1 MEPQRAAAARSEN
14 FIVRKLGSY
23 DSVVQ
28 YSGEQAILIGG
39 RVAASK
45 VEGRVVVWCK
55 ILDLLYR
62 SMDFRR
68 GNKLQHGCCRLR
80 HC

>member
-45 VEGRVVVWCK
+45 VEGRVVVCCVVQNFGSSLS
-55 ILDLLYR
+55 LDG
-62 SMDFRR
+62 FPTW
-68 GNKLQHGCCRLR
+68 K
-80 HC
+80 

>member
-28 YSGEQAILIGG
+28 YSGEQWLL
-39 RVAASK
+39 RRSK
-45 VEGRVVVWCK
+45 VVWLCGAKFWISDVEINYSMAVV
-55 ILDLLYR
+55 
-62 SMDFRR
+62 
-68 GNKLQHGCCRLR
+68 GCGIVDVEDMM
-80 HC
+80 